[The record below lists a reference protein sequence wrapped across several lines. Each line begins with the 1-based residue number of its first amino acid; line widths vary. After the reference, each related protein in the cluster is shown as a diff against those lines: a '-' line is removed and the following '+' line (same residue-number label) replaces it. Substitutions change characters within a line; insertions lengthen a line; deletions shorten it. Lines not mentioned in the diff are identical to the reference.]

1 MTIEGP
7 GGTGWQR
14 EQPTAPTVHEE
25 DDDLDRAFG
34 TETGAVATRSGPQ
47 RVRSWGLLL
56 VGVVLA
62 AGVIVV
68 VLGLILSSV
77 QNGVGGFVPRPER
90 SAAQFTTAVRDVSG
104 IASAK
109 TADPTKT
116 SLISYDVV
124 SAVETDRDLS
134 RARRAELVRQV
145 STAAASSGST
155 GVHVYALTD
164 FGDMV
169 VGVSGSSEVSAQ
181 RLAVAE
187 DVKAIGGVLRV
198 HAVWETDGD
207 DGSRSDDAKAQRVIV
222 ETAGTG
228 VGLAAVADAAQ
239 KIVLKEFPGA
249 TVTTAVPGSV

>member
-1 MTIEGP
+1 MTIDGP

-14 EQPTAPTVHEE
+14 EQPSGPALHDE

-77 QNGVGGFVPRPER
+77 QNGVGGFVPRPEQ

-109 TADPTKT
+109 TAEPTKT

-124 SAVETDRDLS
+124 TAVQADSDLS
-134 RARRAELVRQV
+134 NARRAELVRQV
-145 STAAASSGST
+145 SAAAALSAST

-164 FGDMV
+164 FGDVV
-169 VGVSGSSEVSAQ
+169 VGVSGSPDVSAD

-198 HAVWETDGD
+198 HAVWNTDGE
-207 DGSRSDDAKAQRVIV
+207 DGGRSDDATAQRVIV

-228 VGLAAVADAAQ
+228 VGLAAVDHAA
-239 KIVLKEFPGA
+239 KEIVLKTFPGA
-249 TVTTAVPGSV
+249 TVETAVPGSV

>member
-14 EQPTAPTVHEE
+14 EQPTGATTQD

-47 RVRSWGLLL
+47 RVRSWSLLV
-56 VGVVLA
+56 VGVVVA
-62 AGVIVV
+62 AVVIVV
-68 VLGLILSSV
+68 VLGLIVSSV
-77 QNGVGGFVPRPER
+77 QNGVGGIVPRPER
-90 SAAQFTTAVRDVSG
+90 SAAQFTADVRDVSG

-109 TADPTKT
+109 TAEPTKT

-124 SAVETDRDLS
+124 TALRADEDLS
-134 RARRAELVRQV
+134 HARRAELVRQV
-145 STAAASSGST
+145 SGAAASSSGT
-155 GVHVYALTD
+155 GVHVYAVTD
-164 FGDMV
+164 FGDVV
-169 VGVSGSSEVSAQ
+169 VGVSESADVSAE

-198 HAVWETDGD
+198 HCVWDTDHEG
-207 DGSRSDDAKAQRVIV
+207 GARSDDAKEQRVIV

-249 TVTTAVPGSV
+249 TVLTAVPGSV